1 MPNKSNK
8 EESRR
13 EFLKKIGQAAVAG
26 ATYLVL
32 PMPDFIKKQLN
43 TEKNYNPAKHDYAFV
58 IDINK
63 CIGCGSCCVA
73 DKKEYNVPK
82 EYFRTWIERY
92 VITED
97 GEVVI
102 DSPNG
107 GYNGYS
113 EPSKTAK
120 PVRDAFFVP
129 KLCNMCKDPA
139 CVQVCPAS
147 ATFKTDDGFVLID
160 YKRCVGCMYCIQACP
175 YGSRFLNPHT
185 NTADKCTW
193 CYHRVRKG
201 LLPACVNAC
210 PTGARKFGDLKD
222 KNSDVYKLV
231 NSGAPLFR
239 LKPDM
244 GTNPRLKYK
253 NLRQEVV

>member
-1 MPNKSNK
+1 MPNKPNK

-113 EPSKTAK
+113 EPSKTEK

-129 KLCNMCKDPA
+129 KLCNMCEDPA

-222 KNSDVYKLV
+222 KNSDVYKIV